1 MLMRKLTHG
10 RFLKHIHYSI
20 ELTWDDFFK
29 FKKFNKRM
37 NNYNISLTNK
47 LFDEVKVVFDSKSDD

>member
-1 MLMRKLTHG
+1 VILDNR
-10 RFLKHIHYSI
+10 YSLDSI
-20 ELTWDDFFK
+20 LELTWDDFFK

-47 LFDEVKVVFDSKSDD
+47 LFDEVRVIFDSKNDG